1 MRHIHCLNNISNVG
15 LQALPNTYQL
25 TDDINQ
31 ADAILVRSAQMHD
44 MILPDSVLAVARAG
58 AGVNNIPLADYAKT
72 GVVVFNTPGAN
83 ANAVKELTLA
93 GMLLASRDI
102 YGGISWIKEN
112 QSDENIAK
120 SIEKVKS
127 QFGGTEI
134 FGKTIGIVGLGA
146 IGILIAQACDAL
158 GLKVVGYSLPEPL
171 KAVMHLL
178 PKNIV
183 LVDHIE
189 ALFEASDFI
198 SLNVPLLAET
208 KHTVNKQTI
217 ELMKD
222 GVIILNFARDALV
235 NDDDIEA
242 ALKSGKVRHYV
253 TDFPN
258 SRTAQMQGVIAIPHL
273 GASTEE
279 AEDNCAQMAAM
290 QVKAYI
296 ETGTIKNAV
305 NYGDLEADDL
315 NGKGR
320 FAIHYMV
327 DDLKVS
333 ELKKSIENKMTI
345 LSFKT
350 SQKNQFGYALID
362 TKEQADQASI
372 DQLRHH
378 KGIIRVRK
386 IA

>member
-1 MRHIHCLNNISNVG
+1 MRHIHCLNNISSVG
-15 LQALPNTYQL
+15 LKALPLTYHL

-31 ADAILVRSAQMHD
+31 AEAILVRSAQMHD
-44 MILPDSVLAVARAG
+44 MVLPPSVLAVARAG
-58 AGVNNIPLADYAKT
+58 AGVNNIPLTDYAKT

-102 YGGISWIKEN
+102 YGGMKWIKDN
-112 QSDENIAK
+112 QADEHIAK
-120 SIEKVKS
+120 SIEKAKS

-158 GLKVVGYSLPEPL
+158 GLKVVGHSLPEPL

-178 PKNIV
+178 PKNI
-183 LVDHIE
+183 LIVDRIE
-189 ALFEASDFI
+189 ALFEVSDFI
-198 SLNVPLLAET
+198 SLNVPLLEET
-208 KHTVNKQTI
+208 KHTVNKNTI
-217 ELMKD
+217 LHMKD

-235 NDDDIEA
+235 NDDDIEI

-258 SRTAQMQGVIAIPHL
+258 SKTAQMKGVIAIPHL

-279 AEDNCAQMAAM
+279 AEDNCATMAAM

-296 ETGTIKNAV
+296 ETGTIKNSV
-305 NYGDLEADDL
+305 NYGDLEAEDL
-315 NGKGR
+315 VGQGR
-320 FAIHYMV
+320 MAIHYLV
-327 DDLKVS
+327 DELTISD
-333 ELKKSIENKMTI
+333 LKKSVEQKFTI

-350 SQKNQFGYALID
+350 SQKHQFGYALID
-362 TKEQADQASI
+362 TNERSDQKTI
-372 DQLRHH
+372 DQLLNI